1 MYRAGAFDPI
11 VSRSSN
17 YRLPPNFILDLFF
30 LNRDSFF
37 IGERKY
43 RSRITFVA
51 NIMCNDKTVQFF

>member
-37 IGERKY
+37 IGMRE
-43 RSRITFVA
+43 
-51 NIMCNDKTVQFF
+51 NIVLVLHSLRMIKLCNSFS